1 MQQRFRRSTRRY
13 AAANPHSPEETSGER
28 PRKSPKYKKS
38 HILGLKI
45 VI

>member
-1 MQQRFRRSTRRY
+1 MQQRFPQIDR
-13 AAANPHSPEETSGER
+13 ALCAANPHSPEETSGER